1 MKHDTCMCSIRSTWA
16 AECSEGAS
24 NCIKHLLLNCLI
36 AMTIFRQVARL
47 MEAIHARSLAQ
58 PIYMNA
64 YTIALVYEWLCIYP
78 YTLYGKHHL
87 TLEFNNRCF
96 AHATGVG
103 RSFAAFGGSC
113 TPGSI
118 HPYCLAGSS
127 SHRQQPPSNQTC
139 HSTGTQVRLNCSSK
153 SCKYVKLQP
162 YIHGCRSMYIHTH
175 TCRSTHASGLKPGNE
190 AIAGF

>member
-1 MKHDTCMCSIRSTWA
+1 MQ
-16 AECSEGAS
+16 
-24 NCIKHLLLNCLI
+24 KHLI
-36 AMTIFRQVARL
+36 
-47 MEAIHARSLAQ
+47 
-58 PIYMNA
+58 
-64 YTIALVYEWLCIYP
+64 
-78 YTLYGKHHL
+78 
-87 TLEFNNRCF
+87 LEFDNRFF

-103 RSFAAFGGSC
+103 RSFAAFGSSC

-162 YIHGCRSMYIHTH
+162 YIHGCRSMYIHSLVPPDGLGTRLVH
-175 TCRSTHASGLKPGNE
+175 TYTYMPQHPRIWTKTWERGYSRVLAEVKYSCGP
-190 AIAGF
+190 